1 MRDDAWAAALDLALF
16 DEEHAYARNDEDD
29 DARVDGDGVVDD
41 EQGPAQDRR
50 DHTTAAN
57 RPLEPP

>member
-50 DHTTAAN
+50 DHAASS
-57 RPLEPP
+57 